1 MTFLTLSLCV
11 CTELIGQVAPE
22 FITFREYESLSLQ
35 LSAEV
40 GNVVN
45 NVGEAR
51 MQCSM
56 RSSILAVLDHFTYR
70 SVVKVEFKMHKG
82 KQHNKII
89 IT

>member
-11 CTELIGQVAPE
+11 CTELIGHVAPE
-22 FITFREYESLSLQ
+22 FITFKIYKTLSLQ

-51 MQCSM
+51 MQCTM
-56 RSSILAVLDHFTYR
+56 RNSILAVLDNPSYI
-70 SVVKVEFKMHKG
+70 SVVMVEFKMHKG